1 MGIVYLA
8 REVRLDRLVALK
20 LLPPHLASQPALRER
35 FLREARTAAALSHPN
50 VVPIYAVDEAGAYV
64 FYVMAYVGGETLANR
79 IAARGKLPPGE
90 ATRLLREVAWALAY
104 AHAQGIV
111 HRDVKP
117 ENILIEEGS
126 GRALVADFGIARVA
140 EAGGGTGV
148 GELLGTPEYMS
159 PEQAAAEALDGRSD
173 LYSLGVVGFL
183 ATSGQLPFTAPTT
196 AGLLSK
202 HLTEAPPPLATVTSG
217 TPPALCRAVDRC
229 LAKTPGDRFASGEAM
244 AEALADALES
254 RQEVPVALRVFLK
267 RTSQEQQAL
276 GGLGAFL
283 ALMTLPT
290 LIAFAVE
297 SAGAVAGVAVVTAFA
312 GLMGAGYLAA
322 LLPRLRKLLKLGYA
336 GSDVEAAAMHELKR
350 RKEELAFEYG
360 PKPMQYRNWLTV
372 GGASLAVIGIAISWP
387 FHLAGAT
394 GVLLV
399 LGGGLSALVGFRRAA
414 DQQDFGAMRRAK
426 FWGGRLAK
434 WLFRMAGIGL
444 DSTQRAAVNRPT
456 ELAIGSAA
464 DVLFEALPRETRK
477 SLGDV
482 PGTLRTLERH
492 AQEIRRRMEQLDA
505 LLADAGGGRRRDIAT
520 AERDQV
526 VNDLRQA
533 RDAAEQRHSE
543 LVAMLETIRLHLVR
557 LRAGVGTLSSATAD
571 LSRAREISE
580 QSERLALAHGEIDAA
595 LSSGA

>member
-50 VVPIYAVDEAGAYV
+50 VVPIYAVDEVGAFV
-64 FYVMAYVGGETLANR
+64 FYVMAYVRGETLARR
-79 IAARGKLPPGE
+79 IETRGKLPPGE
-90 ATRLLREVAWALAY
+90 AARLLREVAWALAY
-104 AHAQGIV
+104 AHALGVV

-117 ENILIEEGS
+117 ENILIEDGS

-148 GELLGTPEYMS
+148 GEVLGTPEYMS

-183 ATSGQLPFTAPTT
+183 AMSGQLPFTAPTA

-202 HLTEAPPPLATVTSG
+202 HLTEPPRPLATVTSG
-217 TPPALCRAVDRC
+217 APPALCRAVDRC
-229 LAKTPGDRFASGEAM
+229 LAKTPGERFASGEAM
-244 AEALADALES
+244 AEALADALEN

-267 RTSQEQQAL
+267 RTTQERAAL

-283 ALMTLPT
+283 TLMTLPT
-290 LIAFAVE
+290 LLAFAVRAGGGLA
-297 SAGAVAGVAVVTAFA
+297 AGAVGAAFV
-312 GLMGAGYLAA
+312 GLFGAGYLVAT
-322 LLPRLRKLLKLGYA
+322 LPRLRKLLKLGYSGA
-336 GSDVEAAAMHELKR
+336 DVEAAAMTELKR
-350 RKEELAFEYG
+350 RREELAFEYG
-360 PKPMQYRNWLTV
+360 PRPMRYLNWLTV
-372 GGASLAVIGIAISWP
+372 GG
-387 FHLAGAT
+387 
-394 GVLLV
+394 
-399 LGGGLSALVGFRRAA
+399 GGLVVTGAALSWLLGPAGVVMVLVGGLGALIGFRRAA
-414 DQQDFGAMRRAK
+414 DQQDFGAVRRAK
-426 FWGGRLAK
+426 FWGGRTAK
-434 WLFRMAGIGL
+434 WLFKLAGFGL
-444 DSTQRAAVNRPT
+444 GATSPAAVNRPT

-464 DVLFEALPRETRK
+464 EVLFEALPKETRK

-492 AQEIRRRMEQLDA
+492 AQEIRRRMEQLDG
-505 LLADAGGGRRRDIAT
+505 LLADAGGGRRADIAT
-520 AERDQV
+520 EERDRV
-526 VNDLRQA
+526 VGDLRFA
-533 RDAAEQRHSE
+533 REAAEQRHSE

-580 QSERLALAHGEIDAA
+580 QSERLALAHGEIDSA

>member
-1 MGIVYLA
+1 
-8 REVRLDRLVALK
+8 
-20 LLPPHLASQPALRER
+20 LRER

-50 VVPIYAVDEAGAYV
+50 VVPIYAVDEVGSFV
-64 FYVMAYVGGETLANR
+64 FYAMAYVRGETLARR
-79 IAARGKLPPGE
+79 IETRGKLPPGD
-90 ATRLLREVAWALAY
+90 AARLLREVAWALAY
-104 AHAQGIV
+104 AHVQGIV

-126 GRALVADFGIARVA
+126 GRALVADFGIARIA
-140 EAGGGTGV
+140 ETGGGTGV

-183 ATSGQLPFTAPTT
+183 ALSGRLPFQAPN
-196 AGLLSK
+196 AAALLSK
-202 HLTEAPPPLATVTSG
+202 HLTEAPPPLGSVTSG
-217 TPPALCRAVDRC
+217 APPALCRAVDRC
-229 LAKTPGDRFASGEAM
+229 LAKTPGERFATGEAM

-254 RQEVPVALRVFLK
+254 RQDAPVALRVFLK

-283 ALMTLPT
+283 ALMTLPSLLAFT
-290 LIAFAVE
+290 IQASGGLAGFAVV
-297 SAGAVAGVAVVTAFA
+297 GAFA
-312 GLMGAGYLAA
+312 GLIGAGYLAA
-322 LLPRLRKLLKLGYA
+322 TLPRLRKLLKLGYA
-336 GSDVEAAAMHELKR
+336 GADVEAAAMLELKR

-360 PKPMQYRNWLTV
+360 PKPVQYRNWLTV
-372 GGASLAVIGIAISWP
+372 GGGALVVAGVAVSWP
-387 FHLAGAT
+387 FHLAGGF

-399 LGGGLSALVGFRRAA
+399 LVGGLSALVGFRRAA
-414 DQQDFGAMRRAK
+414 DQQDFGAMRKAK

-444 DSTQRAAVNRPT
+444 DASSRAAVNRPT

-464 DVLFEALPRETRK
+464 DALFLALPKETRK

-482 PGTLRTLERH
+482 PGTLRVLERH
-492 AQEIRRRMEQLDA
+492 AQQIRQRIEELDA
-505 LLADAGGGRRRDIAT
+505 LLADAERGPRANVAAEARGDLVGELRR
-520 AERDQV
+520 
-526 VNDLRQA
+526 A
-533 RDAAEQRHSE
+533 RDAAEQRHSD

-571 LSRAREISE
+571 LSRAREIGE

-595 LSSGA
+595 LSSGS